1 MERKLFA
8 LLFAL
13 LLTLAAAGLGEDAL
27 PQAVIELC
35 AAAHPDREI
44 VSQSGWGD
52 ASRGQFALALRTDE
66 GYVLC
71 VAEKDEGDAAYALT
85 IDNDR
90 AIPGG
95 DTPRLTMDTDNCLF
109 ISQIGG
115 EK

>member
-13 LLTLAAAGLGEDAL
+13 LLTFAAAGLGEDAL

-44 VSQSGWGD
+44 VSHTGWGD

-95 DTPRLTMDTDNCLF
+95 DTPRLTMDTDN
-109 ISQIGG
+109 
-115 EK
+115 